1 MPSTFRVPKAQI
13 TGLYGK
19 LITAYARRTYG
30 EVPDNL
36 YVLWHNRPALK
47 AVFKLEQAFA
57 KADALDPH
65 LKMYAQIASAG
76 TIGCTWCLDF
86 GYYLAH
92 TEGMDEAKVRE
103 VPRWRETDVFDATER
118 AVLEYAEAMST
129 TPLGVTDEMVAR
141 LNTLLGHAAVVE
153 LTMMVAIENERSRFN
168 AAMGLESQ
176 GYSDVCELPL
186 AEPSRSSA
194 VRSEA

>member
-36 YVLWHNRPALK
+36 YVLWHNRQALK

-141 LNTLLGHAAVVE
+141 LNT
-153 LTMMVAIENERSRFN
+153 RSGTR
-168 AAMGLESQ
+168 
-176 GYSDVCELPL
+176 
-186 AEPSRSSA
+186 RSS
-194 VRSEA
+194 S

>member
-1 MPSTFRVPKAQI
+1 MPSKFRVPKAEI
-13 TGLYGK
+13 TGAYGK
-19 LITAYARRTYG
+19 VLTAYARRTYG
-30 EVPDNL
+30 EIPDNL
-36 YVLWHNRPALK
+36 YVLWHNRKALK

-65 LKMYAQIASAG
+65 LKMYAQMASAG
-76 TIGCTWCLDF
+76 VIGCSWCLDF

-92 TEGMDEAKVRE
+92 TEGLDEAKARQ
-103 VPRWRETDVFDATER
+103 VPRWRESDVFTDTER

-129 TPLGVTDEMVAR
+129 TPLTVTDEMVVR
-141 LNTLLGHAAVVE
+141 LDEELGHAAVVE

-186 AEPSRSSA
+186 ARPAA